1 MKIEPGDLRQK
12 CRRAVVAVIV
22 SGIVIGS
29 SGVLLQKI
37 QLLFVFLSAICIF
50 VLLHKEESLN
60 EKPASVLLWLIT
72 VTTYLASGL
81 LAMTSHRVL
90 CQLLKNTSHFQSTC
104 SQGDIE
110 ATLVISMGMF
120 SVWLIA
126 QLLIAIFGRYK

>member
-1 MKIEPGDLRQK
+1 MKIEPGNLRLK
-12 CRRAVVAVIV
+12 CRRAIVAVII

-50 VLLHKEESLN
+50 VLLHKEESLA

-90 CQLLKNTSHFQSTC
+90 CQLLKSTPHFQSTC
-104 SQGDIE
+104 SRGDIE
-110 ATLVISMGMF
+110 ATLLISMGMF
-120 SVWLIA
+120 IIWLIT
-126 QLLIAIFGRYK
+126 QLIIAIFGRRK